1 MNWTKLVAVAA
12 VLLGGVILFT
22 SSVLSA
28 GGEWKPPRE
37 ALIGIHNHTIYSIQ
51 YEAYPVVVYFPE
63 DVGVEVRSSSN
74 RATRSYTTDATV
86 RRKKEVLL
94 EIKGQSEKPDE
105 LQLNGKS
112 YDLRIGSVFRLT
124 DKGEVLQL
132 PFRPLDASPAYV
144 DALSSFFEK

>member
-1 MNWTKLVAVAA
+1 MNWTKLAAVAA
-12 VLLGGVILFT
+12 VLLGGVILVT

-28 GGEWKPPRE
+28 GGEWKPPQE
-37 ALIGIHNHTIYSIQ
+37 SLIGNHGHTTYSIR

-94 EIKGQSEKPDE
+94 EIKGQSEIPDE

-112 YDLRIGSVFRLT
+112 YDLRTGSVFRLT

-132 PFRPLDASPAYV
+132 PFRPLDPTPAYV